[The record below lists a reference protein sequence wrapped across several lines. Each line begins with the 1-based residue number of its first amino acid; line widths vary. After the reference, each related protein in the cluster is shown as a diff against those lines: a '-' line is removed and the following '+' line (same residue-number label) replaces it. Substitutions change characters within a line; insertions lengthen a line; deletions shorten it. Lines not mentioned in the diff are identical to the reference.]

1 MLVKTGTLGRD
12 FPLSHDS
19 PRKTLM
25 NSQFLHHD
33 IEDQLKN
40 LPDRVAMAENH
51 SFSVL
56 NPYFDGVSLASER
69 QESHEVTANITTELI
84 QTLIKLRSALPSA
97 DLHSSPSAEEVEEEE
112 EEEKLFVL

>member
-1 MLVKTGTLGRD
+1 MDDSAVKSSTVVGN
-12 FPLSHDS
+12 FPHSHCS

-40 LPDRVAMAENH
+40 LPDRVAMAGNH

-69 QESHEVTANITTELI
+69 QEVGGTSVD
-84 QTLIKLRSALPSA
+84 Q
-97 DLHSSPSAEEVEEEE
+97 D
-112 EEEKLFVL
+112 

>member
-1 MLVKTGTLGRD
+1 
-12 FPLSHDS
+12 
-19 PRKTLM
+19 M

-56 NPYFDGVSLASER
+56 NPYFEAGSANSESQR
-69 QESHEVTANITTELI
+69 VTSNITTELI
-84 QTLIKLRSALPSA
+84 QTLLKLRSALPS
-97 DLHSSPSAEEVEEEE
+97 EEPGDRGQSNDAMQSMDEMEEQ
-112 EEEKLFVL
+112 EKLFVL

>member
-1 MLVKTGTLGRD
+1 
-12 FPLSHDS
+12 
-19 PRKTLM
+19 M

-97 DLHSSPSAEEVEEEE
+97 ELHSSHSSPHSLHPSAEVVAEDVEEEEEE